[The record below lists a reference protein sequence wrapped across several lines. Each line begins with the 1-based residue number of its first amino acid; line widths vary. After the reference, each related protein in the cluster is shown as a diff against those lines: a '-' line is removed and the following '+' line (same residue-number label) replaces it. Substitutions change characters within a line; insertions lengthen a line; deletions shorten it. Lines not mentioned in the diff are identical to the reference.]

1 MNRLPKKVSR
11 WFSSRVEMIR
21 HSEPGSTLATLVLLA
36 IIVLA
41 PLPYAGV
48 LPRDRAALQIAA
60 FIGLAISM
68 VVKRRLGPLIAIRA
82 PLMALL
88 ALGLLG
94 VIQAL
99 PWPSILAKL
108 LSPSVHRLW
117 LEAAEIKGLA
127 PPSWTPLSLAP
138 EVTRLT
144 ALHFFAI
151 AACLMAACLQA
162 SERPAR
168 RLLTLGLMVG
178 VLFQIL
184 YGADKWLTRNPMIW
198 GLEMPGDASRLR
210 GTFINADHFAFYL
223 GIAVC
228 CASAWLWWG
237 LRRAMDSK
245 LEAEQRLIQFVIP
258 LATFSFSFAALAFSG
273 SRAGLVAVVGGLA
286 IQGGVLALR
295 YRRWQLVGVGVGLLA
310 LGLGAVRMLGW
321 DQGVGRLAETSAYEI
336 TWNARFQVWW
346 QSLELISWSPVVGT
360 GLGSF
365 RQAFPLVQP
374 QHLPGSWRHA
384 HSDVLELVITA
395 GVPALLLLGWAVT
408 AIAARLWV
416 VLRKGRRSEDR
427 MLALAAFGACGT
439 AILHSLVEFSLT
451 MPANAFTLAMLVG
464 LACGTPVLVRQKRE
478 SQTVFLDPEVSAE
491 PRNASSAR
499 DRRDD

>member
-1 MNRLPKKVSR
+1 MSRLPKKVSR
-11 WFSSRVEMIR
+11 WLSARAEMIR

-48 LPRDRAALQIAA
+48 MPRDRAALQVAA

-68 VVKRRLGPLIAIRA
+68 VVKRRLQPLSAIRV
-82 PLMALL
+82 PLL
-88 ALGLLG
+88 ALSSLGLLG
-94 VIQAL
+94 VAQTL
-99 PWPSILAKL
+99 PWPSVVAEV

-117 LEAAEIKGLA
+117 LEAAEIQGLE

-144 ALHFFAI
+144 ALHLFAL
-151 AACLMAACLQA
+151 AACFMAACLQA

-168 RLLTLGLMVG
+168 RLLTLGLMIG

-210 GTFINADHFAFYL
+210 GTFVNADHFAFYL
-223 GIAVC
+223 GMAVS

-237 LRRAMDSK
+237 LRRALDTK
-245 LEAEQRLIQFVIP
+245 LEAERRLIQFVIP
-258 LATFSFSFAALAFSG
+258 LATFSFCFAALAFSG
-273 SRAGLVAVVGGLA
+273 SRAGLVAVVGGMA

-295 YRRWQLVGVGVGLLA
+295 YRRWQLVGVGVGLLG
-310 LGLGAVRMLGW
+310 LGLAAVWMLGW
-321 DQGVGRLAETSAYEI
+321 NRGVGRLVETSAYEI

-346 QSLELISWSPVVGT
+346 ESLDLIAWSPVVGT

-374 QHLPGSWRHA
+374 PTLPGSWRHA
-384 HSDVLELVITA
+384 HSDVLELAITA
-395 GVPALLLLGWAVT
+395 GLPALLLLGWAVF
-408 AIAARLWV
+408 AIADRLWL

-451 MPANAFTLAMLVG
+451 MPANAFTLALLVG
-464 LACGTPVLVRQKRE
+464 VACGTPVLVRQKRD
-478 SQTVFLDPEVSAE
+478 SQTVFLDPAVSAE
-491 PRNASSAR
+491 PRKASTDAGF
-499 DRRDD
+499 